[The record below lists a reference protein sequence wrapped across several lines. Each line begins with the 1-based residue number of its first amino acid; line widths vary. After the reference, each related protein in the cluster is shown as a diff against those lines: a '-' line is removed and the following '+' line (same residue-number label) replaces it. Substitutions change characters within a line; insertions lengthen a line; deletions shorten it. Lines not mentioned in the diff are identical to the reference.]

1 MADITPI
8 FETDICTDVMTR
20 EDATKCFL
28 RMRKEREKEEGA
40 EVLSFGKRY
49 ELGLQFVEDAN
60 ISDDREMVE
69 NSSDCFYFVKDVD
82 EVAMAFANELQ
93 LLTNVHDNSGKNQID
108 KAIKEY
114 FEGKD
119 DIGKFL
125 DYYGIEW
132 E

>member
-1 MADITPI
+1 M
-8 FETDICTDVMTR
+8 
-20 EDATKCFL
+20 
-28 RMRKEREKEEGA
+28 
-40 EVLSFGKRY
+40 LSFGKRY

-69 NSSDCFYFVKDVD
+69 NSSDCFYLVKDVD

-93 LLTNVHDNSGKNQID
+93 LLTVHDDAGKDKID
-108 KAIKEY
+108 KAMNEY